1 MISKTLVKGIAILST
16 VGFLGTAIA
25 PETSAFAQEKVSQT
39 VSYQTPM
46 SQQEM
51 DKIIQETANEILET
65 APRVVVEKEPAQ
77 LEAQGFVSLGTK
89 LMKYFG
95 KGYVKRDFP
104 KKIYAKFPDAV
115 KKEVTE
121 DMWIGTWNTYIL
133 MGPLE
138 EVKETVT
145 KALEPYVWGWVA
157 KSCGIIAQ
165 GIVYAIL

>member
-1 MISKTLVKGIAILST
+1 MMNKKLIKSIAILST

-25 PETSAFAQEKVSQT
+25 PATSAFAQEKVSQSA
-39 VSYQTPM
+39 SYQTPM

-51 DKIIQETANEILET
+51 DKIIQETAKEILET
-65 APRVVVEKEPAQ
+65 APRVVIEKGPAQ
-77 LEAQGFVSLGTK
+77 VEAQGFVSLGTK

-95 KGYVKRDFP
+95 KGYVKRELP
-104 KKIYAKFPDAV
+104 KKIYAKFPDIA
-115 KKEVTE
+115 KEKLTE
-121 DMWIGTWNTYIL
+121 EKWIFAWNTYIL
-133 MGPLE
+133 MGPLD
-138 EVKETVT
+138 EVKDTVT

>member
-1 MISKTLVKGIAILST
+1 MMNKKFIKGIAILST

-25 PETSAFAQEKVSQT
+25 PATSAFAQEKVSQS

-51 DKIIQETANEILET
+51 DKIIQETAKDILET
-65 APRVVVEKEPAQ
+65 APRVVVKEPAQ

-95 KGYVKRDFP
+95 KGYVKKELP
-104 KKIYAKFPDAV
+104 KKIYAKFPDIV
-115 KKEVTE
+115 KEKLTE
-121 DMWIGTWNTYIL
+121 EKWIFAWNTYIL
-133 MGPLE
+133 MGPLD
-138 EVKETVT
+138 EVKDTVT

-165 GIVYAIL
+165 GIVYALI

>member
-1 MISKTLVKGIAILST
+1 MMNQKLIKGIAILST

-25 PETSAFAQEKVSQT
+25 PATSAFAQEKVSQS

-51 DKIIQETANEILET
+51 DKIIKETAKEILET
-65 APRVVVEKEPAQ
+65 APRAVVEKGPAQ
-77 LEAQGFVSLGTK
+77 VEAQGFVSLGTK
-89 LMKYFG
+89 LLKYFG
-95 KGYVKRDFP
+95 KGYVKRDLP
-104 KKIYAKFPDAV
+104 KKIYAKFPDIV
-115 KKEVTE
+115 KEKMTE

-138 EVKETVT
+138 EVKENVT
-145 KALEPYVWGWVA
+145 EALEPYVWGWVA

>member
-1 MISKTLVKGIAILST
+1 MNKKIIKGIAILST

-25 PETSAFAQEKVSQT
+25 PATSAFAQEKVSQS

-51 DKIIQETANEILET
+51 DKIIQETAKEILET
-65 APRVVVEKEPAQ
+65 APRVVVKEPTQ

-95 KGYVKRDFP
+95 KSYVKKELP
-104 KKIYAKFPDAV
+104 KKIYTKFPDIV
-115 KKEVTE
+115 KEKMSE
-121 DMWIGTWNTYIL
+121 DMWIGIWNTYIL

-165 GIVYAIL
+165 GIVYALI